1 MAENTTQAQH
11 LTKLDFDVSDIPN
24 QLENIAKQTEA
35 YAKKISERFSK
46 VSFDLS
52 GMSFSE
58 DKIVQPIQNAAKR
71 VRQEVEQ
78 QFSEVSRGDK
88 SLIGRMFNKEEVE
101 KVKQELIDLLSV
113 SERLSKLS
121 IVADEKG
128 NALKATSTLIDD
140 YGRQLTEV
148 FKLQK
153 KEIADLE
160 TNTKSYALTWE
171 KVGSSVT
178 TNYEKQRKA
187 AENNEKQIQRNIEYL
202 DRLIEK
208 QKDLSTKYSL
218 KEGNEQQVRKSRE
231 LENQLDTI
239 KKQVEASREYTESQR
254 EQTEELIKQ
263 SREYERQAKANS
275 VKKDNSFLSSMDAL
289 KFTAVSKGA
298 ELAERAIEE
307 TFLTLKNV
315 EDRVVEITRVFSDAT
330 VNINEYSN
338 SIFELATGYGRSFE
352 DASEVVLRFAQ
363 AGETASDS
371 LELAETA
378 LIALNTAELDVEN
391 STNSLI
397 GIMQQWKLENED
409 FPLLIDKINITADS
423 FAVTSQDLV
432 DGLLRTSS
440 AAKNAGISLDET
452 IGVLTAMREASGRTG
467 KEVGNALNTIITYTQ
482 KAQMDGTLED
492 LGFNVYADAAKT
504 QLKSVI
510 DVWEDLS
517 KAVTS
522 GNEDVVNALME
533 QTDMTALMSEE
544 MAEYA
549 GLSDQLREIQELE
562 HQANQQNISDMEKQE
577 IYEVGKTLRRNYFI
591 ALLENFNKVQEVT
604 NNLQN
609 AEGYSL
615 QENASYM
622 DTLTAKYNEF
632 IGSLRELAQQAGESG
647 LMDLAKAT
655 LDLATNFN
663 KMLKSVGGAKTA
675 LTALLGIMIQLNHT
689 RVDKWFDDL
698 HGSVLKSGKSFKTFT
713 SFLKTATDE
722 MGVLKGS
729 AFTLGTALESV
740 TLAGWVGAGITAFS
754 VISGAIEKARQ
765 EAEEMRQETIES
777 AKEDENRVATL
788 EKLQSRYLELNS
800 ITARTQE
807 QEQELKDTY
816 KEISEQL
823 KGRTNDLK
831 DLKEGSIEYTAA
843 LEKQIEAEK
852 ESLKISLQE
861 ARVASE
867 KSLES
872 RAGGKYGLNYQRL
885 NVPVKELVD
894 ANGELTKFGE
904 NWKKVFGGVGVNKEM
919 AATFGRIGNVA
930 AMTEDYSN
938 SSDALLDYYDKLNRL
953 KELEEERINELSAKE
968 RATAV
973 EAEGYQNLTEELN
986 YLEKELGVAETAEA
1000 RLKSAFA
1007 EFSGV
1012 LPETAAGFDVFIDGM
1027 LRSNGLGESFRETAE
1042 SLATSTFPQLSGAA
1056 ENTAQA
1062 MTTAEQKMQELADI
1076 TFEAEKQFKAA
1087 NDGMDELQSSF
1098 NILSAA
1104 IDEYN
1109 ESQTLSVDTLQSLL
1123 SLQPSVL
1130 ANLQMEDGQL
1140 RLNTESYELLIDAKV
1155 REMAQSA
1162 VRQTLG
1168 VLESMQSEKE
1178 AIEYLTGATETAT
1191 GVTADFNA
1199 QLMEEASLLL
1209 SVKGWS
1215 DEASNALEGYI
1226 NTIAGMAQK
1235 VSENVKSNVQS
1246 AVGAAS
1252 SSART
1257 ATRAASRATK
1267 SFYDQQTEA
1276 FERLNRMGQ
1285 KTTQEVV
1292 DFYRAMTKSGKVSA
1306 SERLKAE
1313 EKLFDAIKKQIQE
1326 ALKLQI
1332 EALNKQKKA
1341 IESAADLD
1349 LKNLEAQKEAIED
1362 RYDSQRD
1369 YLESQKEA
1377 IEDAADAELK
1387 ALDRVSKAKDR
1398 EREREEYLKNR
1409 AETLEDL
1416 EAAKRRSGIDARKA
1430 EREAQK
1436 RLEELDKEY
1445 QDKLEDYKIED
1456 QREAIE
1462 ANKEAQLQAIDEQ
1475 MKALESWR
1483 ESSLESIEA
1492 SIEKVEEQ
1500 KEKDLAAIDE
1510 KIATLN
1516 EKFSESQINMLAY
1529 QAMTNEELYNQ
1540 YVTQFIEPMA
1550 NGMYDGFVQANDL
1563 MLESTYDYANSMR
1576 EAYETNLIVPIS
1588 EEIAGLGEQISATM
1602 KEFET
1607 TKFNAMDYLTGKK
1620 THGGNKNPLF
1630 SKAEALPNNPWHAN
1644 NSLTINNNNS
1654 ISNWFD
1660 ANQLSRKVVKD
1671 ITETFRQK

>member
-24 QLENIAKQTEA
+24 QLENIAKQTEV

-58 DKIVQPIQNAAKR
+58 DKIIQPIQNAAKR

-88 SLIGRMFNKEEVE
+88 SLIDRMFNKEEVE

-231 LENQLDTI
+231 LENQLNTI
-239 KKQVEASREYTESQR
+239 KKQVEASREYTESQK
-254 EQTEELIKQ
+254 EHTEELIKQ
-263 SREYERQAKANS
+263 SREYERQAKANA

-482 KAQMDGTLED
+482 KAQMDGTLEG

-510 DVWEDLS
+510 DVWKDLS

-522 GNEDVVNALME
+522 GNEEVVNALME

-591 ALLENFNKVQEVT
+591 ALLENFNKVQKVT

-675 LTALLGIMIQLNHT
+675 LIALLGIMIQLNHT

-713 SFLKTATDE
+713 SFLKMATDE

-740 TLAGWVGAGITAFS
+740 SIAGWVGAGITAFS

-765 EAEEMRQETIES
+765 EAEELRQETIES
-777 AKEDENRVATL
+777 AREDEKRVTTL

-831 DLKEGSIEYTAA
+831 GLKEGSIEYAAA
-843 LEKQIEAEK
+843 LEKQIEAER
-852 ESLKISLQE
+852 ESLKVSLQE

-872 RAGGKYGLNYQRL
+872 RAGGVFGAKTLSL
-885 NVPVKELVD
+885 KVPAKELRE
-894 ANGELTKFGE
+894 ANGELNEFGK
-904 NWKKVFGGVGVNKEM
+904 NWKKIFGDIGTDPKL
-919 AATFGRIGNVA
+919 ASTFGRFGSVVETSGYLDEADNVL
-930 AMTEDYSN
+930 EF
-938 SSDALLDYYDKLNRL
+938 YDQLKQL
-953 KELEEERINELSAKE
+953 KELEDERISNLSAKE
-968 RATAV
+968 RAAEV
-973 EAEGYQNLTEELN
+973 ESAGYQEIAEKLN

-1000 RLKSAFA
+1000 RLKVAFS
-1007 EFSGV
+1007 EFNGV
-1012 LPETAAGFDVFIDGM
+1012 LPETKAGFDVFIDGI
-1027 LRSNGLGESFRETAE
+1027 LRSTGLGESFRETAE

-1191 GVTADFNA
+1191 GVTADFNT

-1462 ANKEAQLQAIDEQ
+1462 ANKEAQLEAIDEQ

-1576 EAYETNLIVPIS
+1576 EAYETNLIIPVS
-1588 EEIAGLGEQISATM
+1588 EELASLGEQLSSTIQD
-1602 KEFET
+1602 FET
-1607 TKFNAMDYLTGKK
+1607 AKYNAMDYLTGAK

-1644 NSLTINNNNS
+1644 NSLTINNNNN
-1654 ISNWFD
+1654 ISSWFD

>member
-24 QLENIAKQTEA
+24 QLENIAKQTEV

-88 SLIGRMFNKEEVE
+88 SLIDRMFNKEEVE

-153 KEIADLE
+153 KEFADLE

-352 DASEVVLRFAQ
+352 DASEIVLRFAQ

-522 GNEDVVNALME
+522 GNENVVNALME

-562 HQANQQNISDMEKQE
+562 HKANQQNISDMEKQQ

-647 LMDLAKAT
+647 LMDLAKST

-689 RVDKWFDDL
+689 KIDKWWDELGDTVKDVGVKFKGFT
-698 HGSVLKSGKSFKTFT
+698 GSLKKSV
-713 SFLKTATDE
+713 E
-722 MGVLKGS
+722 QMGVAKGS
-729 AFTLGTALESV
+729 ASALGKALGSISV
-740 TLAGWVGAGITAFS
+740 SSWIGAS
-754 VISGAIEKARQ
+754 VVALSAISGAIEKARQ
-765 EAEEMRQETIES
+765 EAEKLRQETIES

-831 DLKEGSIEYTAA
+831 GLKEGSIEYAAA

-872 RAGGKYGLNYQRL
+872 RAGGKLGLKVQGFS
-885 NVPVKELVD
+885 VPAKDLRD
-894 ANGELTKFGE
+894 ANGELNEFGKNWNKIFGE
-904 NWKKVFGGVGVNKEM
+904 QLSEKNLNMFGSVR
-919 AATFGRIGNVA
+919 AI
-930 AMTEDYSN
+930 TEDARQD
-938 SSDALLDYYDKLNRL
+938 SDALLDYYDKLNRL
-953 KELEEERINELSAKE
+953 KKLEEERINELSAKE
-968 RATAV
+968 RAAEV

-1027 LRSNGLGESFRETAE
+1027 LRSAGLGESFREIAE
-1042 SLATSTFPQLSGAA
+1042 SLANSTFPQLSGAA

-1178 AIEYLTGATETAT
+1178 AIEYLTSATGTAT

-1462 ANKEAQLQAIDEQ
+1462 ANKEAQLEAIDEQ

-1576 EAYETNLIVPIS
+1576 EAYETNLIIPVS
-1588 EEIAGLGEQISATM
+1588 EELASLGEQLSSTIQD
-1602 KEFET
+1602 FET
-1607 TKFNAMDYLTGKK
+1607 AKYNAMDYLTGAK

-1644 NSLTINNNNS
+1644 NSLTINNNNN
-1654 ISNWFD
+1654 ISSWFD